1 MKEQEQQCDLST
13 LRGEA
18 VGIAATVALQHAVA
32 LEFSQIVAEL
42 VQAVSCIGEVEGG
55 QDSLVDFPCRPA
67 ADLSAA
73 VQENLEEANHAR
85 VMDLDARRADRANG
99 HRQGDTL
106 KKTKIPMDVEPLGL
120 ETREPVDDGQEL
132 LTDVI
137 EMAQPLVEAEVIKV
151 IGAKFVAQEY
161 GELLILSKN
170 RVLEVGAED
179 MVTMLDLIDDGE
191 ELASMSAT

>member
-1 MKEQEQQCDLST
+1 
-13 LRGEA
+13 
-18 VGIAATVALQHAVA
+18 
-32 LEFSQIVAEL
+32 
-42 VQAVSCIGEVEGG
+42 
-55 QDSLVDFPCRPA
+55 
-67 ADLSAA
+67 
-73 VQENLEEANHAR
+73 
-85 VMDLDARRADRANG
+85 
-99 HRQGDTL
+99 
-106 KKTKIPMDVEPLGL
+106 MDVEPLGL